1 MSGVTLCFICKRP
14 VSEGRHLCLGCERV
28 IARHWPD
35 NDQVMK
41 ALYMVYEE
49 YQKAIAKNER
59 YHNAHEGYAVI
70 KEEFDELWDEIRK
83 KESARSK
90 EAMTLEAVQTC
101 AMLIRFL
108 VEICGVEVSGYCASC
123 GKVFEEGDL
132 VYGNMC
138 TDCLPF

>member
-1 MSGVTLCFICKRP
+1 MPEQECRRP
-14 VSEGRHLCLGCERV
+14 
-28 IARHWPD
+28 D
-35 NDQVMK
+35 K
-41 ALYMVYEE
+41 AIEMIREE
-49 YQKAIAKNER
+49 YEKAISE
-59 YHNAHEGYAVI
+59 HEPFHSAHEGYGVI

-101 AMLIRFL
+101 ATLIRFL
-108 VEICGVEVSGYCASC
+108 VEICGVEGSVYCASC
-123 GKVFEEGDL
+123 GKRFEEGDL

>member
-1 MSGVTLCFICKRP
+1 MISENRP
-14 VSEGRHLCLGCERV
+14 DKDPA
-28 IARHWPD
+28 I
-35 NDQVMK
+35 K
-41 ALYMVYEE
+41 ALHMVYEE

-101 AMLIRFL
+101 ATLIRFL
-108 VEICGVEVSGYCASC
+108 VEICGVEGPVYCASC
-123 GKVFEEGDL
+123 GKMLEEGDL
-132 VYGNMC
+132 VYGNIC
-138 TDCLPF
+138 ADCLPF